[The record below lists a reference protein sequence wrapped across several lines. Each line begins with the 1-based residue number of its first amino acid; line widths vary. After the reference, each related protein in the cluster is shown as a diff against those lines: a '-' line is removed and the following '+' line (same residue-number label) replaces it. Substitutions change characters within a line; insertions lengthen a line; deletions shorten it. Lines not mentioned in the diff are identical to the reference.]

1 MIFFK
6 KGEIFMLN
14 SFKAFNINGF
24 NNLIYMFTSN
34 FWSLFMVVGVI
45 GIIILSLKETIDTSI
60 KDEQNI
66 I

>member
-1 MIFFK
+1 
-6 KGEIFMLN
+6 MLN